1 KLREG
6 VRRLDST
13 LEGILPFLGELFA
26 LPGEDAALKKL
37 DPKDK
42 RQKTFEAIRALMVTG
57 SQRRPHVVILEDL
70 HWIDKTS
77 EDCLAFVIESLA
89 GLPMLLLTSY
99 RPGYAARW
107 ADKTYSTQI
116 ALDLLTREET
126 ETMVT
131 AILESHDL
139 PPDLLRIIWE
149 KAEGNSLFIE
159 EVTRSLQEREVLV
172 RRNGGIHWARGG
184 VVELPATIQD
194 IIRARIDRLE
204 EPVKRIVQTA
214 SVIGREF
221 GLRLLT
227 RISEMAEEVE
237 RSLDTLKHLEL
248 IHEKR
253 FFPEL
258 EYIFKHA
265 VTQDVAYQSLLL
277 QRRKDLHGAIALAIE
292 DLYADRLDDQAT
304 ILAYHYARSENQ
316 VKAIEYALVAGDR
329 AARLYANAEART
341 YYEQALTL
349 ARALPPSPR
358 RQREEIDATLR
369 LAGVALTREHFE
381 QDLANLEVARALASD
396 LGDQRRTARALY
408 WIARTHYVRGK
419 LKDAVEF
426 AEQSLTVAESLQ
438 DDALIVW
445 PVNLLGRIYTVF
457 GDYVNAS
464 SMMQRSVELLERQ
477 GNQSELATAS
487 SILAVAL
494 AATGEFQQAIKFS
507 EQGLQIAREIQNL
520 PAEAA
525 NYYYRAILYE
535 QKGEWSK
542 LVEDC
547 RAGLLIARRIPDP
560 FRVYVLTCILGY
572 GLFRLGEAQH
582 GIDTIQEGIKL
593 AEQLG
598 TTYLL
603 AWAVS
608 WLSDSYLAQREF
620 DAALTWASRALSLV
634 GQGNDFYGESLAS
647 RCYGEALCQ
656 KDPSRVAEA
665 EEHIQRAMR
674 LQEEKGMKPQL
685 ARSYVGYA
693 RLLKVKGEAGK
704 AEECVARA
712 RVLFSEMDM
721 QWHLGRL
728 AETFG

>member
-1 KLREG
+1 
-6 VRRLDST
+6 
-13 LEGILPFLGELFA
+13 
-26 LPGEDAALKKL
+26 
-37 DPKDK
+37 
-42 RQKTFEAIRALMVTG
+42 M
-57 SQRRPHVVILEDL
+57 
-70 HWIDKTS
+70 
-77 EDCLAFVIESLA
+77 
-89 GLPMLLLTSY
+89 
-99 RPGYAARW
+99 
-107 ADKTYSTQI
+107 
-116 ALDLLTREET
+116 
-126 ETMVT
+126 
-131 AILESHDL
+131 
-139 PPDLLRIIWE
+139 
-149 KAEGNSLFIE
+149 
-159 EVTRSLQEREVLV
+159 
-172 RRNGGIHWARGG
+172 
-184 VVELPATIQD
+184 
-194 IIRARIDRLE
+194 
-204 EPVKRIVQTA
+204 
-214 SVIGREF
+214 
-221 GLRLLT
+221 
-227 RISEMAEEVE
+227 
-237 RSLDTLKHLEL
+237 
-248 IHEKR
+248 
-253 FFPEL
+253 
-258 EYIFKHA
+258 
-265 VTQDVAYQSLLL
+265 
-277 QRRKDLHGAIALAIE
+277 
-292 DLYADRLDDQAT
+292 
-304 ILAYHYARSENQ
+304 
-316 VKAIEYALVAGDR
+316 
-329 AARLYANAEART
+329 
-341 YYEQALTL
+341 
-349 ARALPPSPR
+349 
-358 RQREEIDATLR
+358 
-369 LAGVALTREHFE
+369 
-381 QDLANLEVARALASD
+381 
-396 LGDQRRTARALY
+396 
-408 WIARTHYVRGK
+408 RGK

-464 SMMQRSVELLERQ
+464 SMMQRCVRLLERQ

-728 AETFG
+728 AEAFG